1 MSNSENK
8 NSRAWVGIVLVALGG
23 YFLLRNFDMIP
34 SFIPYYFFGWEMILI
49 IVGGSMLVTGR
60 RQGFVLLAIGGLFLA
75 PEIFDIPRIR
85 MRDWWP
91 LILIIVGV
99 SIFLKRRGIS
109 FASRGEVSDDYFDN
123 TSIFGGSEKSFT
135 SQNLQGGK
143 MTAVF
148 GGSELYLTNAQLA
161 PEGALIDCFCMFGG
175 HEIHV
180 PNDWTVVNESF
191 VIFGGY
197 SDNRSKTMK
206 DEKKV
211 LRIKGFVMFG
221 GVEVNG
227 V

>member
-8 NSRAWVGIVLVALGG
+8 SSRAWVGIVLVAIGG
-23 YFLLRNFDMIP
+23 YFLLRNFDLIP

-49 IVGGSMLVTGR
+49 IVGGSMLATGR
-60 RQGFVLLAIGGLFLA
+60 RQGLVLLAIGGLFLA

-91 LILIIVGV
+91 LILIIVGA
-99 SIFLKRRGIS
+99 SIFLRRRGVS
-109 FASRGEVSDDYFDN
+109 FNKIREVSDDYFDN

-135 SQNLQGGK
+135 SQNLKGGR

-148 GGSELYLTNAQLA
+148 GGSELHLNNAQLA
-161 PEGALIDCFCMFGG
+161 EEGAMIDCFCMFGG

-180 PNDWTVVNESF
+180 PNDWTVINESV

-197 SDNRSKTMK
+197 SDVRPKTMK

-211 LRIKGFVMFG
+211 VRIKGFVMFG
-221 GVEVNG
+221 GVEVKG